1 MTTNPPS
8 TESFESVA
16 NEVLAAYGGQCMGFT
31 VHMLTEEQLFESKR
45 INMGKLIAAAE
56 QTANKRVA
64 AGEEFGMHI
73 LAKELIA
80 RGADPRFVLGCQSA
94 AKKHPELRMVQST
107 PPKPK
112 ADAGEEG

>member
-1 MTTNPPS
+1 MSNSPS
-8 TESFESVA
+8 TESFESAMTTAMQLYEDKKIGQGAFMARMVA
-16 NEVLAAYGGQCMGFT
+16 A
-31 VHMLTEEQLFESKR
+31 SKA
-45 INMGKLIAAAE
+45 NAE